1 MGSEPVS
8 ATHQAVLGLTI
19 VSPGDPLA
27 MTDATREPRP
37 LLPFLESFY
46 ALAIPLAWPLV
57 RFAVGWNLIVHGWG
71 KVLRGPA
78 AQAAQLAKDGMDF
91 GQPLAYLL
99 IFVELIGGVCIVFG
113 LFTRFFAAAVA
124 IEMGLL
130 TFHTYWGHGFS
141 WTGRGYEYVL
151 MWGIVSLA
159 IALRG
164 GGPYSLDRKIGREL

>member
-1 MGSEPVS
+1 
-8 ATHQAVLGLTI
+8 
-19 VSPGDPLA
+19 

-57 RFAVGWNLIVHGWG
+57 RFAIGWNLIVHGWG

-78 AQAAQLAKDGMDF
+78 AQAAQLAKDGID
-91 GQPLAYLL
+91 GGIPLALLL
-99 IFVELIGGVCIVFG
+99 IFVELLGGVCIVFG

-124 IEMGLL
+124 IEMGVLA
-130 TFHTYWGHGFS
+130 FHTYWGHGFS
-141 WTGRGYEYVL
+141 WNGRGYEYVL
-151 MWGIVSLA
+151 MWGVVSLA